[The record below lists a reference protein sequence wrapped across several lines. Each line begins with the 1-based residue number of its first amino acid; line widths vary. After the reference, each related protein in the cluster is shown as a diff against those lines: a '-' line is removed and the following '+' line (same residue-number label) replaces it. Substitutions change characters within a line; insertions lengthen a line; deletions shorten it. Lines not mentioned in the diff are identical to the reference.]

1 MGKTLHK
8 TRLVAKLKRLLRGDE
23 EEEKGKEEE
32 EGEEE
37 EEEREDEDE
46 SVFSEEEEEE
56 TFHVTVPLYEKHV
69 NVSLVAATL
78 LERLPPTLYPQPR
91 LIHLDIA
98 YEVRAEA
105 EFVSCSMTVM

>member
-23 EEEKGKEEE
+23 EEE
-32 EGEEE
+32 EEE
-37 EEEREDEDE
+37 EEEREEEDE
-46 SVFSEEEEEE
+46 SVLSEEEEEE

-91 LIHLDIA
+91 LIHLDVA

-105 EFVSCSMTVM
+105 ELVCFSMTL